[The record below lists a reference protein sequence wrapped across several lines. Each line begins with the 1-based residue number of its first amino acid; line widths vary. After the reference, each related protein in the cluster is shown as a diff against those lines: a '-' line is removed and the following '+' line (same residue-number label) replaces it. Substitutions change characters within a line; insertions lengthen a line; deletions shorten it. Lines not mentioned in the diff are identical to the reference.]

1 MRAST
6 PRKSD
11 KPTGERIQVC
21 VRMRPLLQPFE
32 DEVAWEIDQENRSI
46 YPINQ
51 MKLLNTKV
59 DVMKLKTRDLAVRRY
74 SEMNSGQQFTYGIAF
89 CFKCFNIG

>member
-6 PRKSD
+6 PRKND
-11 KPTGERIQVC
+11 KPIGERIQVC

-32 DEVAWEIDQENRSI
+32 DEVAWEIDSETRSI

-74 SEMNSGQQFTYGIAF
+74 SEVNSGQQFTYG
-89 CFKCFNIG
+89 